1 MKKMMKILT
10 VLFALTCAIMPVVG
24 CYGDGVEKNKTQLYI
39 GNYNQGFGQ
48 AWLDAA
54 AKRFEEQYAD
64 VSFEKGKTGVQVVIE
79 DVEVSNNLYQSIKNS
94 RSEVI
99 FNEMADYFQWA
110 KSGKVLDITDIVSG
124 ENASLEKYGD
134 AAGVTIESK
143 MYDSAI
149 DYYRYNN
156 KYYGVPFYETYIGI
170 MYDIDMW
177 AERGYYIKDNAGG
190 KFTWTKNVAEA
201 WAGQD
206 GEKGTSDDGL
216 PITYDDFYALCARI
230 KDSGEIAIAWS
241 GKSNTGYS
249 SALLDALHA
258 DYEGREQMSLNY
270 TLEGTATNVVD
281 KIANG
286 EVTVKTVEGVTAQ
299 TGYNLYRQAGRYYA
313 LNFFEHIMDGG
324 YYSDKIFNKQTVTH
338 LDAQNFFVIKNK
350 FGGTSIRQ
358 DVAMLIEG
366 TWWYNE
372 AAGAFKSIENRGGGQ
387 HDRNFGVLPMPKATA
402 EKAAADK
409 GKQTLYD
416 PKQSVCF
423 VNAKTPEFK
432 QSLAKEFI
440 KFVHSDE
447 SLVEFT
453 EIVSALKPYKY
464 NVSDEKLAAM
474 TPFARN
480 LLKNRENSEM
490 VYPYSH
496 STLFNNKRTDFLGS
510 PNWSTKIGNDAYN
523 HPTTALLDGIS
534 AEDYFNGLQYA
545 DPKVWKTTFERYW

>member
-10 VLFALTCAIMPVVG
+10 VLLALTCAIMPVVG
-24 CYGDGVEKNKTQLYI
+24 CGGGGVEKNKTQLYI

-110 KSGKVLDITDIVSG
+110 KSGKVLDITDVVSG

-190 KFTWTKNVAEA
+190 KYTWTKNVAEA

-230 KDSGEIAIAWS
+230 KNSGEIAIAWS

-286 EVTVKTVEGVTAQ
+286 KVTVKTVEGVTAQ

-350 FGGTSIRQ
+350 FGGTSIGQ

-387 HDRNFGVLPMPKATA
+387 RQA
-402 EKAAADK
+402 
-409 GKQTLYD
+409 
-416 PKQSVCF
+416 
-423 VNAKTPEFK
+423 NALRSQAIGMFR
-432 QSLAKEFI
+432 Q
-440 KFVHSDE
+440 
-447 SLVEFT
+447 
-453 EIVSALKPYKY
+453 
-464 NVSDEKLAAM
+464 
-474 TPFARN
+474 
-480 LLKNRENSEM
+480 RENAR
-490 VYPYSH
+490 VQTVACQRIH
-496 STLFNNKRTDFLGS
+496 QVRTFGRKSRRVHRNSQRAQAIQVQCFGRKTRRNDPVCAQPAQKSRKLG
-510 PNWSTKIGNDAYN
+510 
-523 HPTTALLDGIS
+523 
-534 AEDYFNGLQYA
+534 NGLSVFALDFVQQQA
-545 DPKVWKTTFERYW
+545 HRLFRLAQLVDQDRQRRL